1 MSATN
6 VSSAI
11 ADPLVNQ
18 IEHFVEVIVTKMAP
32 IVSGREGLRTLAVI
46 DAIQVAAKTGKTIQ
60 LTKIDNNRTLRKYD
74 RLQATKSH
82 SSQKPQIWRASGRH
96 FKMYNKINRRTAMA
110 ALLALGIVGGASAPS
125 DAADITFTPRDVRY

>member
-32 IVSGREGLRTLAVI
+32 IVSGREGLRTLAVV

-60 LTKIDNNRTLRKYD
+60 LTKIDSNKTLGKYD
-74 RLQATKSH
+74 STSINKEPF
-82 SSQKPQIWRASGRH
+82 KPKTTNPAR
-96 FKMYNKINRRTAMA
+96 
-110 ALLALGIVGGASAPS
+110 
-125 DAADITFTPRDVRY
+125 